1 MTRIVTDAEIQ
12 RAVDHPPEDTRA
24 YFRGECLRRFSSK
37 IAAASWDS
45 LIFDTGD
52 DPLRK
57 VPTMD
62 PTRGTRARVGELLEE
77 CPDAAGLVKRLS
89 A

>member
-1 MTRIVTDAEIQ
+1 
-12 RAVDHPPEDTRA
+12 
-24 YFRGECLRRFSSK
+24 
-37 IAAASWDS
+37 

-62 PTRGTRARVGELLEE
+62 PTRGTRARVGQLLDE